1 MKPSNRIY
9 DQVRRNLVAIISL
22 VIAVTSLGYNTWRN
36 EASEYNRNQR
46 IVAIEVLRNVG
57 ELHQVVLHRHWDD
70 DESDKGNPR
79 TGWALVLA
87 IHDLAMILESPV
99 PDAAEVLKVTWG
111 RHWETLG
118 PDRASEQEIV
128 GALEV
133 LRDELHTLLNN
144 LD

>member
-1 MKPSNRIY
+1 MKPSNKVY
-9 DQVRRNLVAIISL
+9 DQVRRNL
-22 VIAVTSLGYNTWRN
+22 
-36 EASEYNRNQR
+36 
-46 IVAIEVLRNVG
+46 VAIEVLRNVG

-79 TGWALVLA
+79 TGWALVLT

-99 PDAAEVLKVTWG
+99 PDAAEVLKVTWD

-128 GALEV
+128 GALAV
-133 LRDELHTLLNN
+133 LRDELHNLLND

>member
-9 DQVRRNLVAIISL
+9 DQVRRNLVALISL

-46 IVAIEVLRNVG
+46 IIAIEVLRNVG

-70 DESDKGNPR
+70 DETDKGNPR

-99 PDAAEVLKVTWG
+99 PDVAESLKLTWDE
-111 RHWETLG
+111 HWETLG
-118 PDRASEQEIV
+118 TDRVSEKAIV

-133 LRDELHTLLNN
+133 LRDELHSLLND

>member
-1 MKPSNRIY
+1 MKPGTKIHE
-9 DQVRRNLVAIISL
+9 QIRRNLVALISL

-57 ELHQVVLHRHWDD
+57 ELHQVVLHRHWDG
-70 DESDKGNPR
+70 DEDDKGNPR

-87 IHDLAMILESPV
+87 IHDLAMILKPPV
-99 PDAAEVLKVTWG
+99 PDAAEALKITWDQ
-111 RHWETLG
+111 HWDTLG
-118 PDRASEQEIV
+118 PDRNSEKKIV
-128 GALEV
+128 RALEV
-133 LRDELHTLLNN
+133 LRDELHTLLND

>member
-1 MKPSNRIY
+1 MRPGAKIY
-9 DQVRRNLVAIISL
+9 EQVRRNLVALISL
-22 VIAVTSLGYNTWRN
+22 VVAVTSLGYNTWRN

-46 IVAIEVLRNVG
+46 LVAIEVLRNVG
-57 ELHQVVLHRHWDD
+57 ELHQVVLHRHWDK

-99 PDAAEVLKVTWG
+99 PDAAEALKETWDL
-111 RHWETLG
+111 HWEKLVT
-118 PDRASEQEIV
+118 DRASEKEIV

-133 LRDELHTLLNN
+133 LREELHALLND